1 LAKSHKLLEVQYG
14 NRKGSGSE
22 ATVAK
27 IATADDLLRL
37 IFLRVGANLPLRQTC
52 VLVAKS
58 GGPDVEP
65 VVLHKKMQKA
75 GPFLQALV
83 HRMSAEAL
91 AAPNPDL
98 CAGYDLVAIDATT
111 DSSPGSDG
119 TDARLHTMIRVSDL
133 SVIHVEVTDGRGGE
147 TLKRFPLQR
156 GQLALIDRGYSNAPG
171 IASAVDKGAD
181 VLVRVNRG
189 SLPVYERDGHAVG
202 NEAIPIL
209 GRLRSL
215 AGYQVQEWPVGL
227 RTETNGEQRLIGGR
241 LIAVRLPDRKA
252 EEARERVRREYG
264 KDASADMLEAAGYVA
279 LFTTVPASRMSAA
292 RCIETYR
299 VRWQIEL
306 LFKRWKSICGLDKL
320 PNFREDSVRSWILAK
335 ICLALILD
343 RMGSA
348 PAGLFPPEREDT
360 VLWRCAHRW
369 RYNREH
375 QHE

>member
-1 LAKSHKLLEVQYG
+1 
-14 NRKGSGSE
+14 
-22 ATVAK
+22 
-27 IATADDLLRL
+27 
-37 IFLRVGANLPLRQTC
+37 
-52 VLVAKS
+52 
-58 GGPDVEP
+58 
-65 VVLHKKMQKA
+65 
-75 GPFLQALV
+75 
-83 HRMSAEAL
+83 
-91 AAPNPDL
+91 
-98 CAGYDLVAIDATT
+98 
-111 DSSPGSDG
+111 
-119 TDARLHTMIRVSDL
+119 MIRVSDL